1 MVIKLFLKA
10 KHWQLFFLMVGV
22 PIIGYIFFV
31 IQLINS
37 FEMQSSTSGTMM
49 TPAGVIDMMRPI
61 LFFVMIPI
69 LVQIGWYYSLGRGV
83 QRFINPTLKMKT
95 TLFTLS
101 NLLPLI
107 FFVGMII
114 LFDRILGNLALNL
127 NYEPPASYMS
137 PLVLFALFPL
147 NIILTVCMFYNY
159 YFIARTIKTAELN
172 RVVKFSDYAGEFF
185 LMWFHFIG
193 VWIVQ
198 PKVNQL
204 QEYVPGDIMNELHD

>member
-1 MVIKLFLKA
+1 MIRLFLKA

-31 IQLINS
+31 IQLINT
-37 FEMQSSTSGTMM
+37 FEMQSSTSGTMT

-69 LVQIGWYYSLGRGV
+69 LVQIGWYYSLGKGV
-83 QRFINPTLKMKT
+83 QRFINPALKMKT
-95 TLFTLS
+95 TVFTLS

-114 LFDRILGNLALNL
+114 LFNRFLGNLVLNP
-127 NYEPPASYMS
+127 NYVPPTSYMS
-137 PLVLFALFPL
+137 PLVLFVLVPL
-147 NIILTVCMFYNY
+147 NIILTVCMVDNDYV
-159 YFIARTIKTAELN
+159 IARTIKTAELN
-172 RVVKFSDYAGEFF
+172 RVVRFSDYAGEFF
-185 LMWFHFIG
+185 SMWFHFIG

-204 QEYVPGDIMNELHD
+204 QEYVPGDIVNELHD

>member
-1 MVIKLFLKA
+1 MIRLFLKA

-31 IQLINS
+31 IQLINT
-37 FEMQSSTSGTMM
+37 FEMQSSTSGTMT

-69 LVQIGWYYSLGRGV
+69 LVQIGWYYSLGKGV
-83 QRFINPTLKMKT
+83 QRSINPALKMKT
-95 TLFTLS
+95 TVFTLS

-114 LFDRILGNLALNL
+114 LFNRFFGNLVLNP
-127 NYEPPASYMS
+127 NYVPPTSYMS
-137 PLVLFALFPL
+137 TLVLFVLVPL
-147 NIILTVCMFYNY
+147 NIILTVCMVYNY
-159 YFIARTIKTAELN
+159 YVIARTIKTAELN
-172 RVVKFSDYAGEFF
+172 RVVRFSDYAGEFF
-185 LMWFHFIG
+185 SMWFHFIG

-204 QEYVPGDIMNELHD
+204 QEYVPGDIVNELHD